1 MSLIRNKFTRNF
13 KSLILLGFNLFSGGG
28 LSILMYH
35 SVSYNKIFFTVS
47 PESFRKQMEWLYQNK
62 YQVISLKELAD
73 IIGRK
78 EEVPKK
84 TVVLTFDDS
93 FEDVYLNA
101 FPILKKY
108 GFPASVFIATDFI
121 GREQKNESTGILF
134 KTLDSRQIKEMHDSG
149 LIDFEPHTCS
159 HQELTKISQEEAR
172 KEILDSRR
180 IIEDGLSKKC
190 NFFAYPRGKYNQDI
204 MGILKENGFLAALTV
219 NPGRAGK
226 NSNLLELPRQS
237 IDSATGK
244 IQFMYKTR

>member
-1 MSLIRNKFTRNF
+1 MLALNY
-13 KSLILLGFNLFSGGG
+13 FSGGG
-28 LSILMYH
+28 LPILMYH

-190 NFFAYPRGKYNQDI
+190 YFFAYPRGKYNQDI

>member
-1 MSLIRNKFTRNF
+1 
-13 KSLILLGFNLFSGGG
+13 
-28 LSILMYH
+28 
-35 SVSYNKIFFTVS
+35 
-47 PESFRKQMEWLYQNK
+47 MEWLYQNK

>member
-1 MSLIRNKFTRNF
+1 MNLIRNKFTRNIKGF
-13 KSLILLGFNLFSGGG
+13 VLLALNYFSGGG
-28 LSILMYH
+28 LPILMYH

-62 YQVISLKELAD
+62 YQVISLKALAD

-78 EEVPKK
+78 EEITRK
-84 TVVLTFDDS
+84 TVVLTFDDG
-93 FEDVYLNA
+93 FEDNYFTVL
-101 FPILKKY
+101 PILKKY
-108 GFPASVFIATDFI
+108 GFPATIFLAVDFI
-121 GREQKNESTGILF
+121 GKEKKSESTGISV
-134 KTLDSRQIKEMHDSG
+134 KTLNWDQIKEMHKSD

-159 HQELTKISQEEAR
+159 HQELTKISQEETR

-190 NFFAYPRGKYNQDI
+190 YFFAYPRGKYNQDI